1 MNNLS
6 SFNFSQIKFIKTF
19 LGIGISLFLLF
30 LLIKKSQVEFSSAIK
45 AITSLKTLLYFG
57 LSCLSFLLMTLIHAY
72 RTQIIFIDE
81 NTTWKSTKA
90 LKSLILGN
98 FYNCLLPGNLG
109 EGIRA
114 YHFSKENRISF
125 NKTLAV
131 FFVEKGIDA
140 LMAGLLLMILF
151 VITPFNFHIV
161 NLAFMATT
169 VAIIVFGF
177 CLYFSLKNNLFFKF
191 LVNFIWI
198 SKARIFTY
206 KLFINF
212 KYHILRLNK
221 FKTINLFIIMGYS
234 MFLMNSI
241 QFILILFCVD
251 LPYEMQS
258 VSSALILSLCM
269 IIILV
274 IPSSPGNIG
283 VAHYGL
289 FIALE
294 YIAEINRIPLDN
306 HLLQQLAIASILMHF
321 SYFLPE
327 ILMGVI
333 VLFIENKKIF

>member
-131 FFVEKGIDA
+131 FFVDF
-140 LMAGLLLMILF
+140 LTFL
-151 VITPFNFHIV
+151 
-161 NLAFMATT
+161 
-169 VAIIVFGF
+169 GF
-177 CLYFSLKNNLFFKF
+177 SDLDF
-191 LVNFIWI
+191 
-198 SKARIFTY
+198 
-206 KLFINF
+206 
-212 KYHILRLNK
+212 
-221 FKTINLFIIMGYS
+221 
-234 MFLMNSI
+234 
-241 QFILILFCVD
+241 VD
-251 LPYEMQS
+251 LG
-258 VSSALILSLCM
+258 ALTNSK
-269 IIILV
+269 
-274 IPSSPGNIG
+274 
-283 VAHYGL
+283 
-289 FIALE
+289 
-294 YIAEINRIPLDN
+294 
-306 HLLQQLAIASILMHF
+306 SICRF
-321 SYFLPE
+321 SRSTRAT
-327 ILMGVI
+327 
-333 VLFIENKKIF
+333 